1 MNQQRT
7 YEELTRWSPQ
17 FKARLEKASPELTRR
32 LERQARERKEKR
44 P

>member
-17 FKARLEKASPELTRR
+17 FRARLMNASPKLTRR